1 MKMRSNLLTTGFFLL
16 GFLFVPARGQTPAQ
30 DDEPEYYSENSQLDT
45 YIRAALD
52 QNPGVQESLARYR
65 AALQKV
71 PQVTS
76 LPDPMLSY
84 TQFIRNVETRVGPQ
98 LQSFMFSQKFPWFGK
113 LDLKGKTVFKAAV
126 ALYQL
131 YRARQREVIH
141 QVKTAFYELSYLD
154 RALEINREEQLLLEH
169 YERLA
174 QNRYRT
180 GQGLQHG
187 VVKLQAE
194 LTRILNR
201 LKILD
206 QQRESRVA
214 RLNTLMNRRPE
225 EPVPLVQEPSLPQVK
240 LDLEELYRLGERNRQ
255 ELKAVGARIEKNEQA
270 IELARKSFW
279 PDISLGAGFV
289 NVGQRNDLGG
299 LLLPPPDNGK
309 NAFNFSIGLNLPIWR
324 DKYRA
329 EELEATET
337 LIAERRNYLNL
348 RNEMEFSIRD
358 QVIRLQTL
366 LEQIDLFERALIP
379 QAEAVLRSTESAYET
394 GQLRAL
400 DLLDSERMLLD
411 IRLINARYYADYL
424 GALSS
429 LERAV
434 GTRFPR

>member
-1 MKMRSNLLTTGFFLL
+1 MKMKSNLLTTGFFLL

-30 DDEPEYYSENSQLDT
+30 NDEPEYYSENPQLDT

-52 QNPGVQESLARYR
+52 QNPAAQESLARYR

-76 LPDPMLSY
+76 LLDPMVNY

-98 LQSFMFSQKFPWFGK
+98 LQSFMFSQKFPWFGE
-113 LDLKGKTVFKAAV
+113 LDLKGKTVFKEAA

-131 YRARQREVIH
+131 YRARQREIIH
-141 QVKTAFYELSYLD
+141 QVKRAFYELSYLD

-174 QNRYRT
+174 RSRYSA
-180 GQGLQHG
+180 GQGLQNS
-187 VVKLQAE
+187 VVKMQAE
-194 LTRILNR
+194 ITKILNR

-214 RLNTLMNRRPE
+214 WLNTLMNRRPE
-225 EPVPLVQEPSLPQVK
+225 GPVPLVHGLPLPQVN
-240 LDLEELYRLGERNRQ
+240 LDLEELYGLGERNRQ

-270 IELARKSFW
+270 IELAKKGFW
-279 PDISLGAGFV
+279 PDFTLGAGFV
-289 NVGQRNDLGG
+289 NVGQRNDPAG

-309 NAFNFSIGLNLPIWR
+309 NSFNFSIGVNLPIWR
-324 DKYRA
+324 NKYRA
-329 EELEATET
+329 EELQATET
-337 LIAERRNYLNL
+337 LIAERRNYLHL

-366 LEQIDLFERALIP
+366 LEQIELFETALIP
-379 QAEAVLRSTESAYET
+379 QAETALRSTETAYTT

-411 IRLINARYYADYL
+411 VRLINARYYADYL

>member
-1 MKMRSNLLTTGFFLL
+1 MKIRKNLFTGVFTL
-16 GFLFVPARGQTPAQ
+16 GFLFVSVRGQTPAQ
-30 DDEPEYYSENSQLDT
+30 NDEPEYYAENPQLDT

-52 QNPGVQESLARYR
+52 QNPAVRESLARYR
-65 AALQKV
+65 AALQRV

-76 LPDPMLSY
+76 LPDPMLNY

-98 LQSFMFSQKFPWFGK
+98 LQSFMFSQKLPWFGE
-113 LDLKGKTVFKAAV
+113 LDLKGKTVFKEAA
-126 ALYQL
+126 ARYQL
-131 YRARQREVIH
+131 YRARQREIIH
-141 QVKTAFYELSYLD
+141 QVKKAFYELSYLD

-174 QNRYRT
+174 QSRYST
-180 GQGLQHG
+180 GQGLQHA

-194 LTRILNR
+194 LTKILNQ

-214 RLNTLMNRRPE
+214 RLNTLMNRPPE
-225 EPVPLVQEPSLPQVK
+225 GLVPLVQGLSLPHIR
-240 LDLEELYRLGERNRQ
+240 LDVQELYALGERNRQ

-270 IELARKSFW
+270 IELAKKGFW

-289 NVGQRNDLGG
+289 NIGQRSDPAG

-324 DKYRA
+324 NKYRA

-358 QVIRLQTL
+358 HVIRLQTL
-366 LEQIDLFERALIP
+366 LEQIELLEKALIP
-379 QAEAVLRSTESAYET
+379 QAEAALRSTESAYET

-411 IRLINARYYADYL
+411 VRLINARYYADYL
-424 GALSS
+424 AALSS